1 MVGKHK
7 YIDVYFLS
15 RNLVAR
21 NTLSKNNFKNIF
33 FPPNDKSPCT
43 EGNNSCQSISLFVHL
58 SVRQHRIFFFNS
70 YVDSEA

>member
-33 FPPNDKSPCT
+33 FPPNDND
-43 EGNNSCQSISLFVHL
+43 G
-58 SVRQHRIFFFNS
+58 
-70 YVDSEA
+70 

>member
-21 NTLSKNNFKNIF
+21 NTLSKNNFKKKFSLQMIRV
-33 FPPNDKSPCT
+33 PVLKVIIVAKVSVC
-43 EGNNSCQSISLFVHL
+43 SSICL
-58 SVRQHRIFFFNS
+58 SVSKEFFF
-70 YVDSEA
+70 